1 MWFAAL
7 QDPQQ
12 LRWFQSL
19 VGQLLKGSPDVP
31 GLMEGNPFPDHP
43 PKYVRALYYE
53 YHFTAAGSRDYWKRE
68 LRGMY
73 FPAVSLR

>member
-1 MWFAAL
+1 
-7 QDPQQ
+7 
-12 LRWFQSL
+12 
-19 VGQLLKGSPDVP
+19 LLKGSPDVL
-31 GLMEGNPFPDHP
+31 GLLEGNPFPEHP

-53 YHFTAAGSRDYWKRE
+53 YHFTTAGSRDHWKRE